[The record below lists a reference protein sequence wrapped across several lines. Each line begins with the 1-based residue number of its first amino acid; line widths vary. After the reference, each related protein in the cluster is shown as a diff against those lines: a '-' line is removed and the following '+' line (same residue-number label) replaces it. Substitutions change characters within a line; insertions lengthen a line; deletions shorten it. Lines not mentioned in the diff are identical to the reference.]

1 MSIEDEMFANLKS
14 EKDENTKNEL
24 MKAIRPKFEAW
35 YDTEVLN
42 FNNVRGVLRKADS
55 LMNKLRSSEVANAI
69 GLREFNYACRLA
81 KHKWYRYLDRNF
93 TGKLGIMTSKDMRC
107 MCYNTYITLK
117 NSVIPDEFKFK
128 TVNELKTILEAL
140 KSWERES
147 MVNTKLNSIEEDFK

>member
-1 MSIEDEMFANLKS
+1 MITIIKS
-14 EKDENTKNEL
+14 KKDENTKNEL
-24 MKAIRPKFEAW
+24 MKAIRSKFEAW

-55 LMNKLRSSEVANAI
+55 LMNKLKNSEVANAI

-93 TGKLGIMTSKDMRC
+93 TGKVGIMTSKDIRW
-107 MCYNTYITLK
+107 MCNNTYMTLK
-117 NSVIPDEFKFK
+117 NSVIPDDFKFK

-140 KSWERES
+140 KAWERES
-147 MVNTKLNSIEEDFK
+147 MVNTKLKAIEEDFT